1 MTDVVSVGILVADA
15 MGKPIDRIPEEDR
28 LALFERMELHIGG
41 CAANTGIALSKL
53 GAEVKVAGKV
63 GADGF
68 GDFVVHTLQEA
79 GVDAAS
85 VVRDSSVSTS
95 FTFVMISSAGQ
106 RRFLHCMGANTT
118 FCLDDIDLKV
128 LDDAKILHVAGTYLM
143 PTFDG
148 KQTAELLKEA
158 KKRGVITSMDTA
170 FNDRVEDWN
179 RIADSCLPY
188 LDYFLPSFEEAEQ
201 ITGASDPK
209 VMARMLKERC
219 PGVVGIKLGA
229 EGFYLKT
236 DEAEKRFPPYSVRVV
251 DASGAGDCFVAG
263 FLRGVLEGWD
273 MERCARF
280 GNATAAFCI
289 GAIGCTTGVR
299 SMEETLNFVEG
310 ADTHHP

>member
-53 GAEVKVAGKV
+53 GAKVKVVGKV
-63 GADGF
+63 GADAF
-68 GDFVVHTLQEA
+68 GDLVVNTLREA
-79 GVDAAS
+79 DIDVTG
-85 VVRDSSVSTS
+85 VVRDPSMSTA
-95 FTFVMISSAGQ
+95 FTFVMISSAGK

-118 FCLDDIDLKV
+118 FCSNDMDPKV
-128 LDDAKILHVAGTYLM
+128 LDDARILHVAGTYLM
-143 PTFDG
+143 PAFDG
-148 KQTAELLKEA
+148 QQTAELLKEA
-158 KKRGVITSMDTA
+158 KKCGMITSMDTA
-170 FNDRVEDWN
+170 FNDRVEDWSQ
-179 RIADSCLPY
+179 IADPCLPH

-209 VMARMLKERC
+209 AMARMLKERC
-219 PGVVGIKLGA
+219 PGVIGIKLGA

-236 DEAEKRFPPYSVRVV
+236 NEVEKRFPPYSAKVV
-251 DASGAGDCFVAG
+251 DTSGAGDCFVAG
-263 FLRGVLEGWD
+263 FLRGILEGWD

-280 GNATAAFCI
+280 GNATASFCI

-299 SMEETLNFVEG
+299 SMKETLSFVEHAG
-310 ADTHHP
+310 